1 MGYRGAD
8 GNLYFAG
15 RKDFQIKHMGHRIE
29 LEEIEARIEQ
39 VEGVRKCCC
48 ILDRRKNRLK
58 AFYLGE
64 GDQKPIREHLKKVLP
79 SYMIPHSIQKT
90 EKIPLNKNGK
100 TDRRY
105 FMELEVGT

>member
-1 MGYRGAD
+1 ML
-8 GNLYFAG
+8 LYTG
-15 RKDFQIKHMGHRIE
+15 SQEKQTESILSWRSRS
-29 LEEIEARIEQ
+29 EANQ
-39 VEGVRKCCC
+39 V
-48 ILDRRKNRLK
+48 
-58 AFYLGE
+58 
-64 GDQKPIREHLKKVLP
+64 HLKKVLP